1 MALLVGPVRPA
12 PVHTRLARTDDHRHR
27 RGLALWTVGRRP
39 LAVENPGTRIKEAAE
54 RAELH
59 HVTQLGHLT
68 RLVGVLVCLVA
79 SPIAL
84 VWPRPVARLLVP
96 SRAARARIAT
106 RPAPWA
112 WLLGGTLSIGATV
125 ATADWM
131 FGGMGLGDAAHPA
144 QLVGLLAVIFG
155 GPTLAAFHRVVRVGA
170 REWAVTY
177 AVVPRLPTSVPAAR
191 PLPPSYSGPK
201 TSPPVGQPP
210 VHDVGRRLRSTAR
223 WLGATGLAWY
233 LFGRVLQA
241 ASLGRR
247 GGSEVPN
254 WWWAGTA
261 VLVVAGGAVWL
272 GRRHLR
278 WSHARAAAP
287 DADPAD
293 VLEAWGF
300 QVSRPGGEGVRS
312 FAPESFRA
320 SSEIAGPSVWPW
332 VAVGALGTRTLVVA
346 RQTGQVRN
354 RTGLTWSR
362 TRTVFAVRVPGASLP
377 TVIVTG
383 RESVPPASLPMS
395 IDLELATFNRSLW
408 AWGPDPRG
416 FHDVLHPRAME
427 PILRDLPEGATVR
440 FDRDRIAVYN
450 DEPVRSDDLA
460 TYLGLMHQLA
470 DLLPRYLVQ
479 R

>member
-1 MALLVGPVRPA
+1 
-12 PVHTRLARTDDHRHR
+12 
-27 RGLALWTVGRRP
+27 
-39 LAVENPGTRIKEAAE
+39 
-54 RAELH
+54 
-59 HVTQLGHLT
+59 VTQLGHLT
-68 RLVGVLVCLVA
+68 RLLGVLVGLVA

-84 VWPRPVARLLVP
+84 VWPRAVARLLVP
-96 SRAARARIAT
+96 SQAARARIAA

-125 ATADWM
+125 ALADWM

-144 QLVGLLAVIFG
+144 QVVGILAVVFG
-155 GPTLAAFHRVVRVGA
+155 GPTLAAFHRVIRVGA
-170 REWAVTY
+170 REWAVIY
-177 AVVPRLPTSVPAAR
+177 AVVPKVPTSVPAAR
-191 PLPPSYSGPK
+191 PLPPAYSGPK
-201 TSPPVGQPP
+201 AAPSAGRPAAR
-210 VHDVGRRLRSTAR
+210 DLARRLRSSAR

-241 ASLGRR
+241 ASLG
-247 GGSEVPN
+247 GGDSEVPN

-261 VLVVAGGAVWL
+261 VLVAAGGAVWL

-278 WSHARAAAP
+278 WSDARAAGSTG
-287 DADPAD
+287 DPAD

-300 QVSRPGGEGVRS
+300 QLSRPGGEWVRS
-312 FAPESFRA
+312 FAPESFR
-320 SSEIAGPSVWPW
+320 SSDEIAGPSVWPW
-332 VAVGALGTRTLVVA
+332 VAVGALAARTVVVA
-346 RQTGQVRN
+346 RQTTQVRN

-460 TYLGLMHQLA
+460 TYLGLMDQLA
-470 DLLPRYLVQ
+470 DLLPSYLVQ